1 MTKTLTKHGNSLAL
15 IIDKPILDLLKI
27 DAETPLE
34 ITTDGK
40 RLMIAPEVRSGIER
54 HDGEV
59 RRYAEASCGVSHR
72 HRLSDRRGDGN
83 PSGADRT
90 LWR

>member
-40 RLMIAPEVRSGIER
+40 RLMIAPVDPQRRRKFEAALKDTMEKY
-54 HDGEV
+54 DGMLK
-59 RRYAEASCGVSHR
+59 RLAE
-72 HRLSDRRGDGN
+72 
-83 PSGADRT
+83 
-90 LWR
+90 